1 MKKIFCTTSL
11 ALFSIVSHAECQ
23 VPTSLDGLTLEN
35 EIEPVYSSI
44 NPNAGAIARVTYGI
58 DTYTARFINDQAAPL
73 FKGLYVYRVIDKANG
88 ISLLYGYES
97 KPFTKPSHTILFKCL
112 TDDRGKAIFT
122 QLLGKHEEKSR
133 QNTITYTVLR
143 D

>member
-58 DTYTARFINDQAAPL
+58 DTYTARFINDQEAPL
-73 FKGLYVYRVIDKANG
+73 FTGLYVYRVIDKANG
-88 ISLLYGYES
+88 IGLLYGYER
-97 KPFTKPSHTILFKCL
+97 KPFT
-112 TDDRGKAIFT
+112 
-122 QLLGKHEEKSR
+122 
-133 QNTITYTVLR
+133 
-143 D
+143 